1 MKNIIKTIIIISCFV
16 MSGNLQAQKI
26 ITYKLQMPSVILE
39 NGGPIYVDNLDNPN
53 RDANTGQLKTEF
65 RNAMIKGINA
75 EGLLVE
81 DGLPTLNPWMTT
93 KMYETTENEEE
104 ANYIITGEYEYKT
117 NTNKGHKAHK
127 TEEMLEDDKL
137 PIHFYEYSV
146 SSSAN
151 LSGKIQ
157 IVDNNSDEIVKEYT
171 FSKDKGDSESKYMK
185 KPRLT
190 SPANFFSNLNNAV
203 IADYRYILNPVKR
216 EYKYNFPRL
225 IPDDKKYR
233 KPFRKKRRELR
244 KLDNDDNV
252 KEMAKVIFE
261 MQELEDNKD
270 VNLAIGMC
278 YEIIGNYTKANKY
291 YEVSGDSDALA
302 RIKEQIQIRDQ
313 LEEFGVEITEPE
325 L

>member
-1 MKNIIKTIIIISCFV
+1 MKNIIKALIIVSCFV

-26 ITYKLQMPSVILE
+26 KTYKLQMPSVILE
-39 NGGPIYVDNLDNPN
+39 NGGPIYVDHLENAN
-53 RDANTGQLKTEF
+53 RDANAGKLKTEF
-65 RNAMIKGINA
+65 RNAMITGINA

-81 DGLPTLNPWMTT
+81 QGLPTLNPWMTT
-93 KMYETTENEEE
+93 KMYETTDNEEE
-104 ANYIITGEYEYKT
+104 ANYVITGEYEYKT

-127 TEEMLEDDKL
+127 TEELMADDKL
-137 PIHFYEYSV
+137 PIHFYEYTA
-146 SSSAN
+146 SSNAN

-157 IVDNNSDEIVKEYT
+157 IVDNNTDEIFKEYT

-190 SPANFFSNLNNAV
+190 SPANFFSSLNNAV
-203 IADYRYILNPVKR
+203 IADYRYMLNPVKR
-216 EYKYNFPRL
+216 EYKYNFPWL
-225 IPDDKKYR
+225 KPDNKKFR
-233 KPFRKKRRELR
+233 KKFRKKRRELR

-252 KEMAKVIFE
+252 KEMASVLFE
-261 MQELEDNKD
+261 LQELEDNKD
-270 VNLAIGMC
+270 VNLSIGMC
-278 YEIIGNYTKANKY
+278 YEIIGNYTKAQKH